1 MIFSFMRKKPLPEVE
16 PDRAETQ
23 RLEDE
28 MEVTIQRY
36 TARIQSGENALL
48 SWDKNRKRIAVDH

>member
-1 MIFSFMRKKPLPEVE
+1 MFNFMRKKPTQEAE
-16 PDRAETQ
+16 PTRAETQ

-36 TARIQSGENALL
+36 TARIEDGENALL
-48 SWDKNRKRIAVDH
+48 SWNKNRKRIAVDH

>member
-1 MIFSFMRKKPLPEVE
+1 MFNFMRKKPPQELE
-16 PDRAETQ
+16 PTRAETQ

-36 TARIQSGENALL
+36 TARIEDGENALL
-48 SWDKNRKRIAVDH
+48 SWNKHRKAVAVDH